1 MKPGDMVY
9 DTSISKYGVIIQV
22 GVEWTDHNDQTY
34 EWDYEVLYSDGKR
47 AYADIIEL
55 FPAEDAERHILFKK
69 DKLRNE
75 EK

>member
-22 GVEWTDHNDQTY
+22 GIDWTDTNGVTY
-34 EWDYEVLYSDGKR
+34 EWDYEVLYSDGRR
-47 AYADIIEL
+47 AYADTIEL
-55 FPAEDAERHILFKK
+55 FTAEAAERHILFNK
-69 DKLRNE
+69 DKSRNE

>member
-1 MKPGDMVY
+1 MKVGDMVY

-22 GVEWTDHNDQTY
+22 GIDWTDPNDLTY
-34 EWDYEVLYSDGKR
+34 VWYYEVRYSDGRR
-47 AYADIIEL
+47 AYADTIEL

-69 DKLRNE
+69 EKLRNE

>member
-1 MKPGDMVY
+1 MVY

-22 GVEWTDHNDQTY
+22 GIDWTDTNGATY

-55 FPAEDAERHILFKK
+55 FPAEDAERHILFNK
-69 DKLRNE
+69 DKSRNE

>member
-1 MKPGDMVY
+1 MVY

-22 GVEWTDHNDQTY
+22 GIDWTDTNGVTY

-55 FPAEDAERHILFKK
+55 FPAEDAERHILFNK
-69 DKLRNE
+69 DKSRNE